1 MAEKE
6 RTIGYIVGPRL
17 RHQLE
22 ALGRKVSLEKAKIF
36 DLRERE
42 LIYRGIK
49 GKIWSYYDGIQKD
62 HLVFSGFPL
71 GPEWEELKKSIHSF
85 GQEASHGSY
94 EVQAKI
100 NAQKAEI
107 VLIYSDEDYPKSY
120 SPRARFRKIW
130 QDFNKV
136 LPQEPDLVDLGRAQ
150 IIKEFILQDLLV
162 ED

>member
-1 MAEKE
+1 MAERE
-6 RTIGYIVGPRL
+6 RTIGIIVGPGI

-22 ALGRKVSLEKAKIF
+22 KLGRKVSLEKARIF

-49 GKIWSYYDGIQKD
+49 GKVWSYYDGGQKD
-62 HLVFSGFPL
+62 HLVFSEFSP
-71 GPEWEELKKSIHSF
+71 GPEWEKLKKNILSLKRRTSC
-85 GQEASHGSY
+85 GTY
-94 EVQAKI
+94 EIKAKN
-100 NAQKAEI
+100 NAKKAEI

-130 QDFNKV
+130 QDFSEV
-136 LPQEPDLVDLGRAQ
+136 LPKEPDLVDLGRAQ